1 MRQVAL
7 IPSVTDVRL
16 TSSITPRDEGADV
29 VAEISATLS
38 SHGPFAAYFEVSFE
52 GGEATAHA
60 VIDVIEQQGFLWEA
74 RPRHAQTIEE
84 LTILV
89 DRDRARTLWRAGAVW
104 GASGSS
110 AARFNEP
117 FQGCEFRAHGPPH

>member
-1 MRQVAL
+1 VTLASLGSAVLRLAESMRQVAL

-74 RPRHAQTIEE
+74 RPRHAQSIEE

-89 DRDRARTLWRAGAVW
+89 EETARERCGELERRI
-104 GASGSS
+104 ASVARS
-110 AARFNEP
+110 A
-117 FQGCEFRAHGPPH
+117 